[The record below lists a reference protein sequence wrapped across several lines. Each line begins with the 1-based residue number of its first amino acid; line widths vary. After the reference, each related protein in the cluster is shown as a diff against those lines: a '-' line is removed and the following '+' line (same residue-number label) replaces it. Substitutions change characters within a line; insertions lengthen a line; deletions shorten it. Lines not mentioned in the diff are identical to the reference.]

1 MTEIGRE
8 HNRLC
13 AVIAVLA
20 LRDLRSGAADVR
32 ILPCATMPAP
42 APWGVPIASPSTRDE
57 PFALE

>member
-32 ILPCATMPAP
+32 ILPLCNHARARAVGRPDRVTEYP
-42 APWGVPIASPSTRDE
+42 
-57 PFALE
+57 